1 LGLLSSVKH
10 HVDVARA
17 ALTLEG
23 EKPKRVK
30 LKAHELAF
38 LPAALE
44 ITETPASPLGRALAL
59 TIATF
64 FAIAVAWVTIG
75 EVDIV
80 ATAQGKIIPTSRVK
94 VIQPLES
101 GVIRAIQVEDGQLV
115 RANDVLVELNPT
127 GAEADRERLEHE
139 GLAARL
145 EFARLSALL
154 KPDPETSYVVPE
166 GTPDDL
172 AALHR
177 DYLVNQWE
185 EHQAK
190 LAALDGEIA
199 QQNATTK
206 TIGAEIKHLK
216 SVLPFVRDRVDSFR
230 RLAEKKV
237 VARLDFVELQ
247 QELAD
252 MVGQLA
258 VKQSRIAEA
267 QAAVAAAESRR
278 RAVLAEFRGRIF
290 TQLVEAEAH
299 ASSLEQDLIKA
310 KERSRLQTLT
320 APVDGLVQQLAI
332 HTIGGVVTPAQE
344 LMVIVPADSQFEI
357 EAMVLNKDVG
367 FVNEGQDVEIKVD
380 SFPFTKYGTID
391 GRIKALSRD
400 AVQDEDRGLIYPA
413 RVDMAKTTILV
424 DDDYVQLGSGMAV
437 TVEIKT
443 GKRRLLEYLLAPLQ
457 RYQDESMRER

>member
-1 LGLLSSVKH
+1 
-10 HVDVARA
+10 
-17 ALTLEG
+17 
-23 EKPKRVK
+23 
-30 LKAHELAF
+30 
-38 LPAALE
+38 
-44 ITETPASPLGRALAL
+44 
-59 TIATF
+59 
-64 FAIAVAWVTIG
+64 
-75 EVDIV
+75 
-80 ATAQGKIIPTSRVK
+80 
-94 VIQPLES
+94 
-101 GVIRAIQVEDGQLV
+101 
-115 RANDVLVELNPT
+115 
-127 GAEADRERLEHE
+127 
-139 GLAARL
+139 
-145 EFARLSALL
+145 
-154 KPDPETSYVVPE
+154 
-166 GTPDDL
+166 
-172 AALHR
+172 
-177 DYLVNQWE
+177 
-185 EHQAK
+185 
-190 LAALDGEIA
+190 
-199 QQNATTK
+199 
-206 TIGAEIKHLK
+206 
-216 SVLPFVRDRVDSFR
+216 
-230 RLAEKKV
+230 
-237 VARLDFVELQ
+237 
-247 QELAD
+247 